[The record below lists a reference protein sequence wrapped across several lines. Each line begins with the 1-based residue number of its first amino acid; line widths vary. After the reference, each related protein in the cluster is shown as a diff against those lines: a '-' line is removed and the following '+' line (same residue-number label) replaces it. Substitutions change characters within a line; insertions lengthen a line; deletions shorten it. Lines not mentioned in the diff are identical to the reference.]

1 MLAIQN
7 CRPNLTVPVL
17 PLLTGASPG
26 ASPTS
31 STNVRRRAL
40 ELMEVTLRGGLVA
53 PWTAIPSLV
62 TLTTDASE
70 DISAKAIRILK
81 MAANRYSDMV
91 GTNLAK
97 GIQEAYGFQRRL
109 WQAGH
114 PGQPMPKKPAASVT
128 RGLSQLYQGVVL
140 DGKGM
145 KALLL
150 SSLLKPFDDAACV
163 ISAHGARSSELS
175 QLAFLVHV
183 AAELGYKR
191 MDEPLSIIH
200 SLDDILQKRSVPVIS
215 SFQAALKVSCA
226 GRAVLPPHA
235 HVVLVP

>member
-1 MLAIQN
+1 
-7 CRPNLTVPVL
+7 
-17 PLLTGASPG
+17 
-26 ASPTS
+26 
-31 STNVRRRAL
+31 
-40 ELMEVTLRGGLVA
+40 
-53 PWTAIPSLV
+53 
-62 TLTTDASE
+62 
-70 DISAKAIRILK
+70 
-81 MAANRYSDMV
+81 MV

-128 RGLSQLYQGVVL
+128 RGLSQLYQGVVF

-163 ISAHGARSSELS
+163 ISDHGARSSDLS

-226 GRAVLPPHA
+226 VHFGPGLSGALPAACSCLLRWYVGISHARACMNSAWGLGVGCCAMAASHA
-235 HVVLVP
+235 GPSL